1 MKTFKHIFIAIVVLL
16 ISSCEKEID
25 VDIAPHDPKLTIDCH
40 LIAGEVPEAVISHS
54 IHSAAGSSSFPAL
67 PGAEAILFENNI
79 PVDTLEHFSD
89 SLELWENYDVGIFR
103 GDYIIQTGKTYKL
116 QVNEG
121 DYETAYGETVCPGS
135 SIEISEVEIIE
146 MTKDSIMSYW
156 ELDTYDYYRKG
167 KLRFKVSGPLDENLH
182 YFLSISDQNE
192 EVPMLILSNDA
203 IIAGEEYNNQG
214 DGVYPSRELYFSGS
228 SFNINTVLTVEIN
241 PEYTWDYETDLT
253 DGLIIKLEIQNNDY
267 FEFMSKLNDY
277 DQSLYNPFAEM
288 VFLPNN
294 IKGGY
299 GVISARMNYEKHTD

>member
-1 MKTFKHIFIAIVVLL
+1 MLF
-16 ISSCEKEID
+16 SSCEKEID
-25 VDIAPHDPKLTIDCH
+25 IDIASHDPKLTIDCH
-40 LIAGEVPEAVISHS
+40 LIAGEVPEAMISHS
-54 IHSAAGSSSFPAL
+54 LHITAGGSNFSALS
-67 PGAEAILFENNI
+67 GAEAILFENNV
-79 PVDTLEHFSD
+79 PVDTLEHLGD
-89 SLELWENYDVGIFR
+89 SIGSWVNYEVGVFK

-146 MTKDSIMSYW
+146 MTKDSIMSW

-167 KLRFKVSGPLDENLH
+167 KLRFKVSGPLDEDLH
-182 YFLSISDQNE
+182 YFLSITDQNE

-228 SFNINTVLTVEIN
+228 NFDINTVLTVEIN

-267 FEFMSKLNDY
+267 YEFMSKLNDY

-299 GVISARMNYEKHTD
+299 GVISARMNYEKHTE